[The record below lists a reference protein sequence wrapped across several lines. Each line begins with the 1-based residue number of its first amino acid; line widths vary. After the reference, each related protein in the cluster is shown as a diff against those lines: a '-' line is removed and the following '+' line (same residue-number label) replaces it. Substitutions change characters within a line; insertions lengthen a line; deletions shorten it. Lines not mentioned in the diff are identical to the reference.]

1 MKVSFVQLAE
11 YLETELYLLLCM
23 CGLFSV
29 RIPRGEFCVGGGGR
43 KCSKAFVGI
52 MMALKNAR
60 GRLVA
65 DPSIGVSDLMTPIK
79 TFMKAQGDRD
89 LLTALSIPSGT
100 SWKTA
105 VNVEWMAHLAPLYKG
120 YAAVA
125 VNTIL
130 PGKKHKKA
138 LEEIHSTTPVHVS
151 KKADRDMFDYLDE
164 MIRIGFSHY
173 RTLAQSPEARS
184 RAYRKASPS
193 QVEQIDGV
201 LKLLQVGD
209 SSEAVE
215 GATPS
220 PKPAAEP
227 MEKPIDK
234 PIQAA
239 GKVEP
244 DSVYPRTPRTME
256 EASQLFQQIMAQDDV
271 EDGTTSRAPGTP
283 PAKLRRGVQLSPSHF
298 ELLLEAGDVDDEEE
312 ASLRSAAE
320 VIPIGIN
327 GEAQLTIFK
336 KNGGKSSKDKVSKAE
351 GKTKKIKKA
360 EKKPSAQDSTAK
372 ATNRKKTTKAKKAKK
387 EDPNEAPEAENEDKP
402 ALPDDAEEPLAK
414 RLRGKTSLTASEKPD
429 DKPEGQDDTVE
440 NRSKKRH
447 RAVSKAYHL
456 AFKENKHL
464 GKDTAKIEARKAHQL
479 AGEKFDAENPR
490 V

>member
-360 EKKPSAQDSTAK
+360 KKSQAPRTAPPRQRIGK
-372 ATNRKKTTKAKKAKK
+372 KRQRPRRQRRKTRT
-387 EDPNEAPEAENEDKP
+387 
-402 ALPDDAEEPLAK
+402 
-414 RLRGKTSLTASEKPD
+414 RLRRPRMRTSPPCPTM
-429 DKPEGQDDTVE
+429 Q
-440 NRSKKRH
+440 RSRWRSDFVAR
-447 RAVSKAYHL
+447 RA
-456 AFKENKHL
+456 
-464 GKDTAKIEARKAHQL
+464 
-479 AGEKFDAENPR
+479 
-490 V
+490 